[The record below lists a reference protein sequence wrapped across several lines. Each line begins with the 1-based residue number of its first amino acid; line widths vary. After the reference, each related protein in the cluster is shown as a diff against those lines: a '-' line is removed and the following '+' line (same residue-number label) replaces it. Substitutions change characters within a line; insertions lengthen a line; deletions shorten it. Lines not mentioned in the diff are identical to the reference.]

1 MIRPIARWQLGQRAT
16 TITSSSVSA
25 RTTQKA
31 SGMNTYRIIR
41 IADPRSR
48 GACAWF
54 EIEGSN
60 PAGDR
65 WHVATCDTREEAR
78 EMLKA
83 IRQQVKAK

>member
-1 MIRPIARWQLGQRAT
+1 MG
-16 TITSSSVSA
+16 
-25 RTTQKA
+25 KA
-31 SGMNTYRIIR
+31 KNTYRIIR
-41 IADPRSR
+41 IALPIS
-48 GACAWF
+48 ASAFF

-83 IRQQVKAK
+83 IRQQVESK